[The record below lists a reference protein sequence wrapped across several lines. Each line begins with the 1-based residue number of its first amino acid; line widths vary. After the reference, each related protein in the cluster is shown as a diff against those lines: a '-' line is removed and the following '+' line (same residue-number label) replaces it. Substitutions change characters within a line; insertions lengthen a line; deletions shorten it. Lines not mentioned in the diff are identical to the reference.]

1 MDPKIGLEQMMKE
14 SKDDFIKYLAEFYE
28 LDIFTVNRL
37 IEKQMK
43 KNKDKK

>member
-1 MDPKIGLEQMMKE
+1 MHSKIGLDQMMKE
-14 SKDDFIKYLAEFYE
+14 SKDDFIKYLSELYE

-37 IEKQMK
+37 IQKQIK

>member
-1 MDPKIGLEQMMKE
+1 MHAKIGLEQMMKE
-14 SKDDFIKYLAEFYE
+14 SKDDFIKYLAELYE
-28 LDIFTVNRL
+28 LDIFTVSRL